1 MSGFAHRDRVTL
13 LAPAKINLYLEVK
26 ANRPDGYHEL
36 VMVLQSIS
44 LSDRVEI
51 HRWGVDAIKVHC
63 DHPLVPCDQSN
74 LAYRA
79 AALLQERYPDYG
91 GVEITIEK
99 NIPVGAGLAGGS
111 ADGAAVLVG
120 LNHLWQLGLTLIELQ
135 AIAAELG
142 SDLPFCLG
150 GGTALAVGRGE
161 VLSSLPALDNVAL
174 VIAKPRDLSI
184 STGWVYQTFRQ
195 RNLLA
200 SAPQVQ
206 LSSQMIAAIASPEL
220 DLLRVG
226 RHLYNDLER
235 VVLPAYA
242 QVAELKAALVAEE
255 TYGVLMSGSG
265 STVFAIARDLSRAQQ
280 IATVLPQAVSFA
292 VDTWAVTTCCHGIQV
307 AQ

>member
-1 MSGFAHRDRVTL
+1 MTGYSHRDQVTL
-13 LAPAKINLYLEVK
+13 LAPAKINLYLEIK
-26 ANRPDGYHEL
+26 ANRADGYHEL
-36 VMVLQSIS
+36 VMVLQSIN
-44 LSDRVEI
+44 LSDRLEI

-63 DHPLVPCDQSN
+63 NHPQVPCDQTN

-79 AALLQERYPDYG
+79 AALLQERYPDHG
-91 GVEITIEK
+91 GVEIRIEK

-120 LNHLWQLGLTLIELQ
+120 LNHLWQLGLTLTELQ
-135 AIAAELG
+135 EIAAELG

-161 VLSSLPALDNVAL
+161 VLSSLPGLENLAL
-174 VIAKPRDLSI
+174 VIAKPKDLAI

-195 RNLLA
+195 RNLLVN
-200 SAPQVQ
+200 APQVQ

-220 DLLRVG
+220 DLTRIG

-235 VVLPAYA
+235 VVLPEYA
-242 QVAELKAALVAEE
+242 MVRALKAALQAEE

-265 STVFAIARDLSRAQQ
+265 STVFAIARDLGQAQQ
-280 IATVLPQAVSFA
+280 IAADLPQSLNFP
-292 VDTWAVTTCCHGIQV
+292 VDAWAVTTCSHGIQM